1 MRRAHFAI
9 SLALALA
16 LALAATANGRGQV
29 VDPSAAVPDALRGH
43 LGNERFAPVATVG
56 ALPAGL
62 HDGLKTLFGGST
74 LDLAE
79 PGAPFQATDLMVTP
93 RLPARRLIAAG
104 CASDHCLVHYERGG
118 YAHLYYAVVFKVSA
132 EGTRFEWGGLM
143 AGPQP
148 DLEDVKKALVS
159 GKVLGQ
165 SKYW

>member
-1 MRRAHFAI
+1 VAGRWLAASFAL
-9 SLALALA
+9 SLA
-16 LALAATANGRGQV
+16 AANTIRGQT
-29 VDPSAAVPDALRGH
+29 VDPSAAVPDALRAH
-43 LGNERFAPVATVG
+43 VRSERFTPLASVG
-56 ALPAGL
+56 ALPTGL
-62 HDGLKTLFGGST
+62 RDALKALFNAPA

-104 CASDHCLVHYERGG
+104 CAADHCLVHYERGG

-143 AGPQP
+143 SGPQP
-148 DLEDVKKALVS
+148 DLEDVKKTLVS
-159 GKVLGQ
+159 NKVLGQ